1 MLRGALLTAAVGLGL
16 LSPAIAHAADPV
28 RIGFAAAKTGLF
40 AGAADGQ
47 IKTYELWKDEVNA
60 RGGLDVKGVKRPV
73 EFVFYDDQSD
83 TGKVVQIYEKL
94 ITGDKVD
101 LLLAPYGTSAH
112 IGAAGVVERYKFPL
126 VGNTAASVKLR
137 ELKPGNIWFTT
148 GQMPDRLA
156 KALVELFKAKGF
168 KSVALLVNQLP
179 LGLESKSYLLPAL
192 AQAGIEVKVNEE
204 YPPSVRDM
212 TTLLTSVKLANPDAV
227 VAFSFPADSAIY
239 LKQARE
245 LGIEAK
251 FQFVEVGPT
260 EAAFAKQFGP
270 ALNGIVTMGH
280 WSPDHT
286 QWHGAKELFD
296 AYVQRYH
303 EPPSYLNTPL
313 VYMSCQIL
321 EQAVAKVG
329 LDRDAIRQT
338 IASSTFDTVNGP
350 VKFEGVENVAT
361 PAGLLQVQGDKMA
374 LIWPPSIATAD
385 FVPKPPWPA
394 N

>member
-1 MLRGALLTAAVGLGL
+1 MFRKTLLMASLCLGL
-16 LSPAIAHAADPV
+16 LCPAIGQAADPV
-28 RIGFAAAKTGLF
+28 RIGYAAAKTGLF

-47 IKTYELWKDEVNA
+47 IKTYELWRDEVNA

-73 EFVFYDDQSD
+73 ELVFYDDQSD
-83 TGKVVQIYEKL
+83 AGKDVQIYEKL

-112 IGAAGVVERYKFPL
+112 IAVAGVVERYKFPL

-156 KALVELFKAKGF
+156 QAITELFTAKGI

-179 LGLESKSYLLPAL
+179 LGLESKAFLLPAL
-192 AQAGIEVKVNEE
+192 AKAGIEVKVSEE
-204 YPPSVRDM
+204 YPPSIKDM
-212 TTLLTSVKLANPDAV
+212 TTLLSSVKSAKPDAV
-227 VAFSFPADSAIY
+227 VVFSFPTDSALY

-245 LGIEAK
+245 LGIDAP

-270 ALNGIVTMGH
+270 ALNGVATMGH
-280 WSPDHT
+280 WTPANPH
-286 QWHGAKELFD
+286 WHGAQQLFQ
-296 AYVQRYH
+296 AYVQKYH
-303 EPPSYLNTPL
+303 ENPSYLNLPL

-321 EQAVAKVG
+321 EQAVSKVG

-338 IASSTFDTVNGP
+338 IGHDTFDTVNGP
-350 VKFEGVENVAT
+350 VRFSGVENVAT
-361 PAGLLQVQGDKMA
+361 PAGLLQVQGDTMQ
-374 LIWPPSIATAD
+374 LIWPPSIATAE
-385 FVPKPPWPA
+385 FAPKPAWPA
-394 N
+394 E